1 MKIGFTIESQSAE
14 INVSLISFDSYDA
27 FDEMWEGTDKHQ
39 GGVTVKNPARL
50 LDGSWQYFIPRE
62 TSLAELAAAYAA
74 QGIHN
79 ASAEAY
85 TTLQGQLERDLCAC
99 DYGFRASVT
108 VGDVEVVQDEYVG
121 CCFSY
126 SYLDDADLE
135 TTAQAVWDEYGC
147 TAEVVSAAV
156 DKVKE
161 MLAAVPVLNAFVAN
175 PTGGNVCT

>member
-14 INVSLISFDSYDA
+14 INVSVISFDCFDA

-39 GGVTVKNPARL
+39 GGVTIKNPEGTW
-50 LDGSWQYFIPRE
+50 GSWQYFIPRE
-62 TSLAELAAAYAA
+62 TSLSEWAAAYAA

-85 TTLQGQLERDLCAC
+85 TALQYQLERDLCAC
-99 DYGFRASVT
+99 DYGFRASV
-108 VGDVEVVQDEYVG
+108 VVAGIEVVRDEYVG
-121 CCFSY
+121 CCFSH
-126 SYLDDADLE
+126 SYLDDEDLE
-135 TTAQAVWDEYGC
+135 ATARAIWDECGC

-156 DKVKE
+156 GKVKE

-175 PTGGNVCT
+175 PAGGNVCT

>member
-1 MKIGFTIESQSAE
+1 MKIGFTLESQSAE
-14 INVSLISFDSYDA
+14 IHVSVVSFDGFDA

-39 GGVTVKNPARL
+39 GGVTIKNPEATQS
-50 LDGSWQYFIPRE
+50 SWKYFVPRQ
-62 TSLAELAAAYAA
+62 TSLSELASAYAA

-85 TTLQGQLERDLCAC
+85 TALQGQLERDLCAC
-99 DYGFRASVT
+99 DYGFRASV
-108 VGDVEVVQDEYVG
+108 VVAGIEVVQDEYVG
-121 CCFSY
+121 YCFSH

-135 TTAQAVWDEYGC
+135 TTAQAVWDECGC
-147 TAEVVSAAV
+147 TVEVVSAAV

-175 PTGGNVCT
+175 HTGG

>member
-14 INVSLISFDSYDA
+14 IHVSVVSFDRYDA

-39 GGVTVKNPARL
+39 GGVTIKNPEADRW
-50 LDGSWQYFIPRE
+50 SWQYFVPQQ
-62 TSLAELAAAYAA
+62 TSLSELASTSAA

-85 TTLQGQLERDLCAC
+85 TALQYQLERDLRAC
-99 DYGFRASVT
+99 DYGFRASVE
-108 VGDVEVVQDEYVG
+108 VAGIEVVRDEYVG
-121 CCFSY
+121 YCFNH
-126 SYLDDADLE
+126 SYLDDEDLE
-135 TTAQAVWDEYGC
+135 TTARAVWDECGC

-156 DKVKE
+156 DKAKE

-175 PTGGNVCT
+175 PAGGNVCT

>member
-14 INVSLISFDSYDA
+14 IHVSVVSFDGFDA

-39 GGVTVKNPARL
+39 GGVTIKNPEATH
-50 LDGSWQYFIPRE
+50 GSWKYFIHQQ
-62 TSLAELAAAYAA
+62 TSLSELASAYAA

-85 TTLQGQLERDLCAC
+85 TALQYQLERDLRAC

-121 CCFSY
+121 CGFNH
-126 SYLDDADLE
+126 SYLDDEDLE
-135 TTAQAVWDEYGC
+135 TTARAVGDECGC
-147 TAEVVSAAV
+147 TVEVVSAAV

>member
-1 MKIGFTIESQSAE
+1 MKIDFTIEAQSAE
-14 INVSLISFDSYDA
+14 IHVSVISFDRFDA

-39 GGVTVKNPARL
+39 GGVTIKNLEATQS
-50 LDGSWQYFIPRE
+50 SWQYFIPVQ
-62 TSLAELAAAYAA
+62 TSLSELASAYAA

-108 VGDVEVVQDEYVG
+108 VGDVEVVRDEYVG
-121 CCFSY
+121 YCFNH

-135 TTAQAVWDEYGC
+135 TTARAVWDECGC

-156 DKVKE
+156 DKVNE

>member
-1 MKIGFTIESQSAE
+1 MKIGFIIESQSAE
-14 INVSLISFDSYDA
+14 IHVSVVTFDGFDA

-39 GGVTVKNPARL
+39 GGVTIKNPEACS
-50 LDGSWQYFIPRE
+50 GSWQYFIPQQ
-62 TSLAELAAAYAA
+62 TSLSELASAYAA

-85 TTLQGQLERDLCAC
+85 TALHYQLERDLCAC
-99 DYGFRASVT
+99 DYGFCASV
-108 VGDVEVVQDEYVG
+108 VVAGIEVVRDEYVG
-121 CCFSY
+121 CCFNH
-126 SYLDDADLE
+126 SYLDDEALE
-135 TTAQAVWDEYGC
+135 TTARAVWDECGC
-147 TAEVVSAAV
+147 TVEVVSAAV

>member
-14 INVSLISFDSYDA
+14 IHVSVVSFDGFDA

-39 GGVTVKNPARL
+39 GGVTIKNPEAGR
-50 LDGSWQYFIPRE
+50 GSWQYFVPQQ
-62 TSLAELAAAYAA
+62 TSLSELASAYAA
-74 QGIHN
+74 QGIPN

-85 TTLQGQLERDLCAC
+85 TTLQGPLERDLCAC

-108 VGDVEVVQDEYVG
+108 VGAVEVVQDEYVG
-121 CCFSY
+121 CCFNH

-135 TTAQAVWDEYGC
+135 TTAWTVWDECGC
-147 TAEVVSAAV
+147 TAEVVSTAV
-156 DKVKE
+156 DKAKE

>member
-14 INVSLISFDSYDA
+14 MHVSVISFDSFDA
-27 FDEMWEGTDKHQ
+27 FNEMWEGTDKHQ
-39 GGVTVKNPARL
+39 GGVTVKNPEATR
-50 LDGSWQYFIPRE
+50 GSWQYFIPRE

-85 TTLQGQLERDLCAC
+85 TALQYQLERDLCAC
-99 DYGFRASVT
+99 DYSFRASV
-108 VGDVEVVQDEYVG
+108 VVAGIEVVQDECVG
-121 CCFSY
+121 CCFNH
-126 SYLDDADLE
+126 SYLDDEDLE
-135 TTAQAVWDEYGC
+135 TTARAVWDEYDC
-147 TAEVVSAAV
+147 TGEVVSAAV

-175 PTGGNVCT
+175 PTGGNVST

>member
-14 INVSLISFDSYDA
+14 IHVSVVSFDGFDA
-27 FDEMWEGTDKHQ
+27 FDEMWEGTYKHQ
-39 GGVTVKNPARL
+39 GGVTIKNPEACR
-50 LDGSWQYFIPRE
+50 GSWQYFVPRQ
-62 TSLAELAAAYAA
+62 TSLSELASAYAA

-85 TTLQGQLERDLCAC
+85 TALQYQLERDLCAC
-99 DYGFRASVT
+99 DYSFRASV
-108 VGDVEVVQDEYVG
+108 VVAGIEVVQDEYVG
-121 CCFSY
+121 CCFNH
-126 SYLDDADLE
+126 SYLDDEDLE
-135 TTAQAVWDEYGC
+135 ATARAIWDECGC

>member
-14 INVSLISFDSYDA
+14 IHVSVISRDSFDA

-39 GGVTVKNPARL
+39 GGVTVKNPEATR
-50 LDGSWQYFIPRE
+50 GSWQYFIPRE

-74 QGIHN
+74 LGIHN

-85 TTLQGQLERDLCAC
+85 TARQYQLESDLCAC
-99 DYGFRASVT
+99 DYGFRASV
-108 VGDVEVVQDEYVG
+108 VVAGIEVVRDEYVG
-121 CCFSY
+121 CCFSH
-126 SYLDDADLE
+126 SCLDDEDLE
-135 TTAQAVWDEYGC
+135 TTARALWDDYDC

-161 MLAAVPVLNAFVAN
+161 MLAAVPVLNAFV
-175 PTGGNVCT
+175 GNHT

>member
-14 INVSLISFDSYDA
+14 IHVSVISLDSFDA
-27 FDEMWEGTDKHQ
+27 FDEMWEGTDEHQ
-39 GGVTVKNPARL
+39 GGVTIKNPEATRS
-50 LDGSWQYFIPRE
+50 SWQYFIPRE
-62 TSLAELAAAYAA
+62 TSLSELASAYAA
-74 QGIHN
+74 QGIRN

-85 TTLQGQLERDLCAC
+85 TALQYQLERDLCAC
-99 DYGFRASVT
+99 DYGCSASV
-108 VGDVEVVQDEYVG
+108 VIAGIEVVHDEYVG
-121 CCFSY
+121 CCFSH
-126 SYLDDADLE
+126 SYLDDEDLE
-135 TTAQAVWDEYGC
+135 ATAWAIWDECGC

>member
-14 INVSLISFDSYDA
+14 IRVSVVSFDGFDA
-27 FDEMWEGTDKHQ
+27 FDEMWEGTDEHQ
-39 GGVTVKNPARL
+39 GGVTIKNPAANKDR
-50 LDGSWQYFIPRE
+50 WKYFIPVQ
-62 TSLAELAAAYAA
+62 TSLSELASAYAA
-74 QGIHN
+74 QGIPN

-85 TTLQGQLERDLCAC
+85 TALQYQLKRDLCAC
-99 DYGFRASVT
+99 DYSFRASV
-108 VGDVEVVQDEYVG
+108 VVAGIEVVQDEYVG
-121 CCFSY
+121 CCFSH

-135 TTAQAVWDEYGC
+135 TTARTVWDEYDC
-147 TAEVVSAAV
+147 TAEVVGAAV